1 METRRGGIRTH
12 GYRELTP
19 RILQVHKMHLG
30 KYHGL
35 GNDFLVALSADNP
48 HLEADPAVARSLCDR
63 HTGVGADGLI
73 YALEPLDPANDA
85 QMVLL
90 NSDGSRAEISGNGI
104 RCMAQAL
111 LAHAIR
117 ATPGSAPADSLAI
130 ETDGGLRCVEL
141 DAGDPSATMSLTV
154 EMGEPRSGPPVS
166 AAASDFGAS
175 HVATVDI
182 GNPHLVLCVTDPEA
196 VELSVEGPRLE
207 ADYPAGINVHFV
219 SVDQAGEI
227 DLRVWER
234 GAGITLACGSGAV
247 AAAVAAHGW
256 GLVERSVKVRMP
268 GGIARVGIADGSV
281 RLTGPSTFVA
291 TVTVP

>member
-1 METRRGGIRTH
+1 M
-12 GYRELTP
+12 
-19 RILQVHKMHLG
+19 G

-117 ATPGSAPADSLAI
+117 AT
-130 ETDGGLRCVEL
+130 RK
-141 DAGDPSATMSLTV
+141 
-154 EMGEPRSGPPVS
+154 RSGGFAGHRDRRWS
-166 AAASDFGAS
+166 A
-175 HVATVDI
+175 
-182 GNPHLVLCVTDPEA
+182 
-196 VELSVEGPRLE
+196 
-207 ADYPAGINVHFV
+207 
-219 SVDQAGEI
+219 
-227 DLRVWER
+227 LRGTR
-234 GAGITLACGSGAV
+234 CG
-247 AAAVAAHGW
+247 
-256 GLVERSVKVRMP
+256 
-268 GGIARVGIADGSV
+268 
-281 RLTGPSTFVA
+281 
-291 TVTVP
+291 